1 MFTKLLYQLFTYFVY
16 MSDVIAIRVPKE
28 LKKELQQLNP
38 DYAEDV
44 RVYLEQMIKRK
55 KLKQV
60 LAEATRFRQELYKKI
75 GNSEHSA
82 DIIREDRDHGH

>member
-1 MFTKLLYQLFTYFVY
+1 MFI
-16 MSDVIAIRVPKE
+16 MSEVIAIRIPRE

-44 RVYLEQMIKRK
+44 RAYLEQMVKKK
-55 KLKQV
+55 KLKQA
-60 LAEATRFRQELYKKI
+60 LAEATRFRNELYKKT
-75 GNSEHSA
+75 GNTNPAA

>member
-1 MFTKLLYQLFTYFVY
+1 
-16 MSDVIAIRVPKE
+16 MSDVIAIRVPKQ

-44 RVYLEQMIKRK
+44 RAYLEQMVKRK
-55 KLKQV
+55 KLSKV
-60 LAEATRFRQELYKKI
+60 LAEVTIFREELYKKI
-75 GNSEHSA
+75 GNTTPSA

>member
-1 MFTKLLYQLFTYFVY
+1 MFIFFVYRVVY

-38 DYAEDV
+38 DYAEEV
-44 RVYLEQMIKRK
+44 RVYLEQMVKKK
-55 KLKQV
+55 KLKQA
-60 LAEATRFRQELYKKI
+60 LAEATRFRQELYKEI
-75 GNSEHSA
+75 GNTTPAA

>member
-1 MFTKLLYQLFTYFVY
+1 

-38 DYAEDV
+38 DYAEDM
-44 RVYLEQMIKRK
+44 RAYLEQMVKRK
-55 KLKQV
+55 KLAKV
-60 LAEATRFRQELYKKI
+60 LAEVTVFRQELYKKI
-75 GNSEHSA
+75 GNTTPSA

>member
-1 MFTKLLYQLFTYFVY
+1 MFISAVYIFVN

-44 RVYLEQMIKRK
+44 RAYLEQMVKRK
-55 KLKQV
+55 KLAKV
-60 LAEATRFRQELYKKI
+60 LAEVTVFRQELYKKI
-75 GNSEHSA
+75 GNTTPSA

>member
-1 MFTKLLYQLFTYFVY
+1 

-28 LKKELQQLNP
+28 LKKELQQFNP

-44 RVYLEQMIKRK
+44 RVYLEQMVKKK
-55 KLKQV
+55 KLKQA
-60 LAEATRFRQELYKKI
+60 LAEATRFRNELYKKI
-75 GNSEHSA
+75 GNTTPSA